1 MNTKMTETIASRTV
15 AKWVSAPALVV
26 TALLCAAPASAAVQ
40 ADPTYTAMRLRIY
53 KGGFDP
59 ATNIIF
65 DDPFDN
71 GNPLAGPNFSNGN
84 SSAYT
89 ALNYQTPF
97 GPTEQTSPN
106 RGLLL
111 EPSLGMD
118 TANAVGGPAKS
129 VGVRLQTNIDPNSTV
144 GLKQGALF
152 AVYASF
158 LWQVPTTGFDQ
169 YGVRLTDTTANQTPD
184 DVLDLRV
191 IGSSVGPKIRFRD
204 QDFAA
209 HTLLDL
215 ETTSVLAPP
224 DGTTFVVLGLTHEQ
238 VGSTTIRAG
247 YGFRDA
253 QGNLLGNWNWLN
265 QTGTIFTGEN
275 FTRVELRAVAAVPE
289 PETYALLLAG
299 LGLLSFYARRRHA

>member
-1 MNTKMTETIASRTV
+1 MNTTMTAVIAHRTTARWASV
-15 AKWVSAPALVV
+15 PALAVA
-26 TALLCAAPASAAVQ
+26 ALLCTAPASAAVQ
-40 ADPTYTAMRLRIY
+40 ADPSYTAIRLRIY

-65 DDPFDN
+65 DDPFNN
-71 GNPLAGPNFSNGN
+71 GNPLAGPDFSNGS

-89 ALNYQTPF
+89 ALNYQVPF
-97 GPTEQTSPN
+97 GPTEQTWPA

-111 EPSLGMD
+111 EPSLGME
-118 TANAVGGPAKS
+118 TASALGVPARS
-129 VGVRLQTNIDPNSTV
+129 VGVRLQTNIDPNSTA

-152 AVYASF
+152 GVYASF
-158 LWQVPTTGFDQ
+158 LWQAPATGSDQ
-169 YGVRLTDTTANQTPD
+169 YGVRLTDTAANHTPD

-204 QDFAA
+204 QDFVA
-209 HTLLDL
+209 HTLFDL

-224 DGTTFVVLGLTHEQ
+224 GGTTFITLGLTHEQ
-238 VGSTTIRAG
+238 ADSTTIRAG

-253 QGNLLGNWNWLN
+253 QGNPLGNWNWLN
-265 QTGTIFTGEN
+265 QTGTIFTDEN
-275 FTRVELRAVAAVPE
+275 FTRVELRAAAAVPE

-299 LGLLSFYARRRHA
+299 LGLVTFYARRRRA

>member
-1 MNTKMTETIASRTV
+1 MNTKTTTVTANRTA
-15 AKWVSAPALVV
+15 AKWVSVPALAIA
-26 TALLCAAPASAAVQ
+26 ALLCTAPASAAVQ
-40 ADPTYTAMRLRIY
+40 ADPSYTAVRLTIY
-53 KGGFDP
+53 KGGFNP

-71 GNPLAGPNFSNGN
+71 GDPLVGPNFSTGV
-84 SSAYT
+84 SSSYT
-89 ALNYQTPF
+89 ALNYQMPF
-97 GPTEQTSPN
+97 GPTEQTSPA

-118 TANAVGGPAKS
+118 TANALGVPAKS

-158 LWQVPTTGFDQ
+158 LWQAPATGFDQ
-169 YGVRLTDTTANQTPD
+169 YGVRLTDAAPNQPLD

-191 IGSSVGPKIRFRD
+191 IGSSEGPKTRFRD

-224 DGTTFVVLGLTHEQ
+224 DGTTFIVLGLTHEE

-247 YGFRDA
+247 YGFLDA
-253 QGNLLGNWNWLN
+253 QGNPLGNWNWLN

-275 FTRVELRAVAAVPE
+275 FTRVELRAAAAIPE

-299 LGLLSFYARRRHA
+299 LGLVTFYARRRRA